1 MNAAIPMMA
10 ATNVATVNS
19 AASPVA
25 AGSPAAV
32 TLTETAAAPAAAAEK
47 TVIAALAAV
56 ARPERAATTA
66 LRECSKLA
74 AGERRACARTLVLAR
89 RREGSESGTLKLQI
103 CRGRVVRFGHKPGS
117 GG

>member
-1 MNAAIPMMA
+1 
-10 ATNVATVNS
+10 
-19 AASPVA
+19 
-25 AGSPAAV
+25 
-32 TLTETAAAPAAAAEK
+32 
-47 TVIAALAAV
+47 
-56 ARPERAATTA
+56 